1 MRKDAWTPEEDKELV
16 KCIENSPQNIRE
28 ACRQFIASHPDRTFA
43 ATHNRWHKK
52 LRDETNVCFMTLGK
66 KKYNR
71 NRKVVIPIKTSDNT
85 QPVRRSKWRR
95 ILDIIFE

>member
-1 MRKDAWTPEEDKELV
+1 MRREGWTPEEDKELI
-16 KCIENSPQNIRE
+16 KCIESNPQNIRE
-28 ACRQFIASHPDRTFA
+28 GCRQFIVDHPNRTFNA
-43 ATHNRWHKK
+43 AHDRWHKK

-71 NRKVVIPIKTSDNT
+71 NRKVVIPAKTSDNT
-85 QPVRRSKWRR
+85 QSVRRSKWRR

>member
-1 MRKDAWTPEEDKELV
+1 MRRNTWTPKEDKDLI

-28 ACRQFIASHPDRTFA
+28 GCRQFITTHPNRTFSA
-43 ATHNRWHKK
+43 AHDRWHKK

-66 KKYNR
+66 RRYNR
-71 NRKVVIPIKTSDNT
+71 NRKVVIPEKTSDNT
-85 QPVRRSKWRR
+85 EPVRRSKWRR